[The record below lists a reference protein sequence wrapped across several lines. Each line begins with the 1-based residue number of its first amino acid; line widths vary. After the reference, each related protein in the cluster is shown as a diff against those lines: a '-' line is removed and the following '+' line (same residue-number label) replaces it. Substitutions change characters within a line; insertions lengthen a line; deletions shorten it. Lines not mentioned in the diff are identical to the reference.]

1 MDRITV
7 DGSKFIGSPVRFDF
21 AIEFLLKRLIGQKL
35 IRMRLV

>member
-21 AIEFLLKRLIGQKL
+21 ASDYLLKRLICPKL